1 MGLVKRLFL
10 QCSSSTESIP
20 MIVATFAPASYPLL
34 FELILIV
41 GATFFG
47 SARYA
52 CGVTTLV
59 SALGHIAFLSF
70 HRANASGIFFNVLL
84 SKSSYHCFLELLF
97 KQLLLVPWL
106 LVLLL
111 LGPYQFRQQGLPEKR
126 ILM

>member
-1 MGLVKRLFL
+1 
-10 QCSSSTESIP
+10 

-59 SALGHIAFLSF
+59 SALGHIAFLSS
-70 HRANASGIFFNVLL
+70 HRADASIFQRVLTAAL
-84 SKSSYHCFLELLF
+84 RWTKAEGGD
-97 KQLLLVPWL
+97 P
-106 LVLLL
+106 VLLL
-111 LGPYQFRQQGLPEKR
+111 
-126 ILM
+126 

>member
-1 MGLVKRLFL
+1 
-10 QCSSSTESIP
+10 

-70 HRANASGIFFNVLL
+70 HRANASGIFFQRVAFE
-84 SKSSYHCFLELLF
+84 K
-97 KQLLLVPWL
+97 LVPL
-106 LVLLL
+106 FSGVTV
-111 LGPYQFRQQGLPEKR
+111 
-126 ILM
+126 